1 MVSDQFLSSGVT
13 RAPLALFRSG
23 PYRLTSGRSFRLVAG
38 PFLLAGSR
46 PGAPAEEL
54 RDIPTLQGEHT
65 VMLVLAYDRR
75 MKTTVYA
82 TAAVAGRP
90 QVSHFSGR
98 PSMLPPPWELT
109 AYAES
114 PFTSQPPPKTAPSV
128 RVVKTRSR
136 HSDTGTDRPAV
147 FVWGGRRV

>member
-1 MVSDQFLSSGVT
+1 MVSDQFLSTGVR

-23 PYRLTSGRSFRLVAG
+23 PSRLTSGRSFRLVAG

-98 PSMLPPPWELT
+98 PSMLPPLGANLLGGAPIRLT
-109 AYAES
+109 THDE
-114 PFTSQPPPKTAPSV
+114 
-128 RVVKTRSR
+128 
-136 HSDTGTDRPAV
+136 DGTFDQL
-147 FVWGGRRV
+147 GEN

>member
-1 MVSDQFLSSGVT
+1 MVSDQFLSTGVR

-23 PYRLTSGRSFRLVAG
+23 PSRLTSGRSFRHVAG

-46 PGAPAEEL
+46 PGAPAQEL

-65 VMLVLAYDRR
+65 VMLVLAYDKR

-98 PSMLPPPWELT
+98 PSVLPPLGANRLRGAPIHFT
-109 AYAES
+109 TSAQNC
-114 PFTSQPPPKTAPSV
+114 PFGQL
-128 RVVKTRSR
+128 
-136 HSDTGTDRPAV
+136 GEN
-147 FVWGGRRV
+147 